1 MEKWY
6 QLSALVI
13 LPLIFVQCGSTSYMA
28 PVSQVK
34 QDVKI
39 EPEFQYSDSTI
50 AEAFRTMPQIHPP
63 IKISIYNAG
72 QTVSHIAG
80 DLDALTGVRNT
91 TYITPG
97 LIDFVKPAGLSAER
111 GYFGGY
117 RRTIRSMD
125 LRALAAQS
133 HSDVILYI
141 EPSHEVRTRANALAV
156 TYAGILP
163 LFFVPGNNV
172 EVTSAVDVY
181 LIDVRNGFIYS
192 SYRNQT
198 RAEKRFVKIGH
209 RKHTDELIERNSN
222 VLLQSV
228 VGELERILK
237 NESYFVSSQ

>member
-1 MEKWY
+1 
-6 QLSALVI
+6 
-13 LPLIFVQCGSTSYMA
+13 MA
-28 PVSQVK
+28 PVSQVE
-34 QDVKI
+34 QDVKTD
-39 EPEFQYSDSTI
+39 PEYQYSDSSI
-50 AEAFRTMPQIHPP
+50 AEAFQTMPQIKPP

-97 LIDFVKPAGLSAER
+97 LIDFVKPAGSPSER
-111 GYFGGY
+111 RNLYGY

-141 EPSHEVRTRANALAV
+141 EPFHEVRTGANALAV

-163 LFFVPGNNV
+163 MFFVPGNSV
-172 EVTSAVDVY
+172 EVTSTVDVY

-209 RKHTDELIERNSN
+209 RKHTDELIERNNS

-228 VGELERILK
+228 VGELERVLK
-237 NESYFVSSQ
+237 NESYFVSTE